1 MAFLRHIGKHGDRK
15 IALVF
20 REVPGEDHMCLVVY
34 TELLNRHIH
43 DPLMQCIESDIGQ
56 KSNDLADALN
66 RTYTQDGRP
75 ILATLHKEGFL
86 KKIQTEQVVMTPAP
100 NQQIRLNEL
109 NKLLDEMQ
117 KGEEAVRRLSEID
130 QSRGLQDPAE
140 VARRMRNNQ
149 APQKAIPP
157 SNGALGDQDIATN
170 LRQQA
175 ERMAAE
181 ARGLL
186 AESERLLSEAKM
198 LDPTQAISESSS
210 KTRGRPKKES
220 KADAEA
226 STMAEVLASV
236 APVAKTRKPRT
247 TKAEKV

>member
-198 LDPTQAISESSS
+198 LDPTQSISQT
-210 KTRGRPKKES
+210 KTRGRAKKES
-220 KADAEA
+220 KADTEA

-236 APVAKTRKPRT
+236 APVVKTRKPRT
-247 TKAEKV
+247 AKAEKV